1 MLLARR
7 LLITFPS
14 FWLFMLMCA
23 LRRVSIAA
31 ISVRALFLML
41 GLAYQA
47 NSHALSMP
55 AETYPN
61 TARFEVIAAPTPP
74 IARGAAGTQTITIQ
88 NKGPNGATGT
98 QAFIRPQLTTGV
110 TIGSVTGPSGVCTF
124 SSPDYVCTVGTV
136 ANNGTFT
143 VDVVYNV
150 ALSASTGT
158 TIKQTEVRVNSS
170 EFNPGSGVGETSHKV
185 WGALNQENPTTQYG
199 SFWTGRTSTNPNCNG
214 GSTTCGTFA
223 GEDTALTSAWPANQD
238 LPTGEYV
245 NSAVAGD
252 NNDVHFVAGTKNPT
266 YYRVVNDMA
275 AYALRRLVL
284 PSVTGTNTI
293 NNRRA
298 WEFRTYV
305 YVPAATSADL
315 CQGETGFFFD
325 DGVYISGE
333 CAITKHRW

>member
-14 FWLFMLMCA
+14 FWLLMLMCA
-23 LRRVSIAA
+23 LRQVSIAA
-31 ISVRALFLML
+31 ISIRALFLML
-41 GLAYQA
+41 GLTYQA

-61 TARFEVIAAPTPP
+61 TARFEVIAAPTPTT
-74 IARGAAGTQTITIQ
+74 ARGAAGTQTITIQ

-158 TIKQTEVRVNSS
+158 TIKQTEIRQRL
-170 EFNPGSGVGETSHKV
+170 EFHNQHVKQNASHEHM
-185 WGALNQENPTTQYG
+185 QE
-199 SFWTGRTSTNPNCNG
+199 
-214 GSTTCGTFA
+214 
-223 GEDTALTSAWPANQD
+223 
-238 LPTGEYV
+238 
-245 NSAVAGD
+245 
-252 NNDVHFVAGTKNPT
+252 
-266 YYRVVNDMA
+266 
-275 AYALRRLVL
+275 
-284 PSVTGTNTI
+284 
-293 NNRRA
+293 
-298 WEFRTYV
+298 
-305 YVPAATSADL
+305 
-315 CQGETGFFFD
+315 FD
-325 DGVYISGE
+325 DGQY
-333 CAITKHRW
+333 